1 MKRVRTTVAVK
12 LTLVALASLIGPG
25 AVASGETP
33 ASIVFQSDFENGS
46 IDTKLWNISGNAP
59 TVTSEVARAGKYAM
73 KTVLNRKTSPK
84 SFRTEVSTGGKEKV
98 KPGQEYWYG
107 FSIYLPKSYVADN
120 IWEIVAQWHSSPD
133 NEEEFNNAP
142 NPPLSLHTGNGVW
155 TISTIWDAKPITD
168 KKLGYDGKRSYKL
181 GSYATGKW
189 TDWVF
194 RVKWSH
200 KSDGLLQVWKDG
212 QLVIDHKG
220 PVGFNDRNG
229 PYLKLGI
236 YKGWKDRTNP
246 AGVVSERVLYHDEV
260 RIAGP
265 GGRYEDV
272 APGGKKPTT
281 TLPRPAAPTGIRFED

>member
-1 MKRVRTTVAVK
+1 MTTHSRGICA
-12 LTLVALASLIGPG
+12 LLVILALQSFGPSSAMAETASAGNPLI
-25 AVASGETP
+25 
-33 ASIVFQSDFENGS
+33 FYSDFEPGPNGF
-46 IDTKLWNISGNAP
+46 DRWGISGNAP
-59 TVTSEVARAGKYAM
+59 SVTTEVARAGKHAM
-73 KTVLNRKTSPK
+73 KTVLNRRTSRT
-84 SFRTEVSTGGKEKV
+84 SYRTEVTSSAALDV
-98 KPGQEYWYG
+98 IPGHEYWYG
-107 FSIYLPKSYVADN
+107 FSIYLPHDYVPDP

-133 NEEEFNNAP
+133 NQQEHRNAP
-142 NPPLSLHTGNGVW
+142 NPPLALFTHDGEWSVSVL
-155 TISTIWDAKPITD
+155 WDAKPITD
-168 KKLGYDGKRSYKL
+168 KKVGYDGNRTYSL
-181 GSYATGKW
+181 GKYATGRW

-272 APGGKKPTT
+272 APGGSSVPVRRPSP
-281 TLPRPAAPTGIRFED
+281 PRVRLE